1 MQNVSGKPLR
11 CEWNSLR
18 NGVNLL
24 FYAENLEDPAK
35 RAVAHALNQ
44 QCRDDFAA
52 LGRQKI
58 EGSTSG
64 RGVHGF
70 DPDSARI
77 QTA

>member
-1 MQNVSGKPLR
+1 
-11 CEWNSLR
+11 LR
-18 NGVNLL
+18 NGVSLL
-24 FYAENLEDPAK
+24 FYAENLKDPATP
-35 RAVAHALNQ
+35 AVAHALNQ

-58 EGSTSG
+58 EGSASG
-64 RGVHGF
+64 RGIHGF

>member
-11 CEWNSLR
+11 CGWNLLR
-18 NGVNLL
+18 YGVSPL
-24 FYAENLEDPAK
+24 FYAENLEGPAT
-35 RAVAHALNQ
+35 RAAAHALNQ